1 MSPAPTG
8 MPLTIAMVV
17 IAGSIE
23 PACAA
28 MFGDGSSPPK
38 TRTLQPDTLRHVVE
52 VSLNTWRVF
61 GSVNMNRSL
70 PASIAATQPV
80 SEIGVS
86 ADGGGG

>member
-8 MPLTIAMVV
+8 MPLTIAVET
-17 IAGSIE
+17 IHGSID

-28 MFGDGSSPPK
+28 RLGDGKRPPK
-38 TRTLQPDTLRHVVE
+38 TRTLQPDMLRHVVE
-52 VSLNTWRVF
+52 ASRNTWRVF

-80 SEIGVS
+80 SEIGGLS
-86 ADGGGG
+86 AGAGG